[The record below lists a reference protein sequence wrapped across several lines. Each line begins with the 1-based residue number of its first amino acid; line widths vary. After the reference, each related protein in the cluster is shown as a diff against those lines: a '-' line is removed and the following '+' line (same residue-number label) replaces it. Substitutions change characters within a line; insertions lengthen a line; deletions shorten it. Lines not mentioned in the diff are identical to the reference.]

1 MSPVEPLLRVEGL
14 TTWYPIRRG
23 LMRRTT
29 GHVQAATDVSFEIA
43 PGRTLAL
50 VGESGCGKST
60 VGRSILGLESPQA
73 GRVLFEGRNLLEESP
88 EALRA
93 ARQRLQI
100 VFQDPLASLDPRM
113 RIRDQ
118 IAEGMRSFGLA
129 RSAAE
134 LDRRVAELLVRVQ
147 LDPAMMD
154 RYPHEFS
161 GGQRQRLCI
170 ARALAVEPRLIVC
183 DESVSA
189 LDVSIQAQI
198 LNLLTDLQRELSLS
212 YLFIT
217 HDLSVVRYLAHE
229 VAVMYLG
236 RIVELGPTERIFAR
250 PAHPYT
256 RALLASIPTLDPT
269 RRVEAPPV
277 LGDVPS
283 PSNPP
288 PGCPFHTRC
297 PHVFDRCRR
306 ELPPA
311 HPVVDPAG
319 AAPGGLS
326 RCFLS
331 EPGAA
336 PAAR

>member
-1 MSPVEPLLRVEGL
+1 MTASEPLLRVEGL

-23 LMRRTT
+23 LMRRVV
-29 GHVQAATDVSFEIA
+29 GHVQAATEVAFEIGA
-43 PGRTLAL
+43 GRTLAL

-60 VGRSILGLESPQA
+60 VGRSVLGLESPQA
-73 GRVLFEGRNLLEESP
+73 GRVVFEGSDILQLPP

-100 VFQDPLASLDPRM
+100 IFQDPLASLDPRM

-118 IAEGMRSFGLA
+118 IAEGMRAFGLA
-129 RSAAE
+129 SSDAE
-134 LDRRVAELLVRVQ
+134 FDRRVAALLERVQ
-147 LDPAMMD
+147 LDPEVMD

-161 GGQRQRLCI
+161 GGQRQRISI
-170 ARALAVEPRLIVC
+170 ARALAVDPRLIVC

-198 LNLLTDLQRELSLS
+198 LNLLTDLQRDLSLS

-236 RIVELGPTERIFAR
+236 RIVEQRPTERIFAR

-256 RALLASIPTLDPT
+256 QALLAAIPSLDPG
-269 RRVEAPPV
+269 RRIEAPPV

-283 PSNPP
+283 PSRPP
-288 PGCPFHTRC
+288 PGCAFHTRC
-297 PHVFDRCRR
+297 PFVMERCRR
-306 ELPPA
+306 ERPPA
-311 HPVVDPAG
+311 HPVEGGAG
-319 AAPGGLS
+319 GGGTS
-326 RCFLS
+326 ACFLA
-331 EPGAA
+331 EPGASSG
-336 PAAR
+336 

>member
-1 MSPVEPLLRVEGL
+1 MTPRETLLSVEGL
-14 TTWYPIRRG
+14 TTWYPIRSG
-23 LMRRTT
+23 LMRRVV
-29 GHVQAATDVSFEIA
+29 GHVQAATDVGFEIGT
-43 PGRTLAL
+43 GRTLAL

-73 GRVLFEGRNLLEESP
+73 GRVVFEGRDILTLPPN
-88 EALRA
+88 ALRA

-100 VFQDPLASLDPRM
+100 IFQDPAASLDPRM

-118 IAEGMRSFGLA
+118 IAEGLRSFGLVKGD
-129 RSAAE
+129 AE
-134 LDRRVAELLVRVQ
+134 LDRRVAAMLERVQ

-198 LNLLTDLQRELSLS
+198 LNLLTDLQQALGLS

-217 HDLSVVRYLAHE
+217 HDLSVVRYLAHD

-236 RIVELGPTERIFAR
+236 RIVEQGPTERIFSR

-256 RALLASIPTLDPT
+256 RALLASIPSIDPA
-269 RRVEAPPV
+269 RRIEAPPV

-283 PSNPP
+283 PSHPP

-297 PHVFDRCRR
+297 PAVMDRCRR

-311 HPVVDPAG
+311 YPIE
-319 AAPGGLS
+319 GGTS

-331 EPGAA
+331 EPKPGAG
-336 PAAR
+336 RG

>member
-1 MSPVEPLLRVEGL
+1 MSDAEPLLRVSGL
-14 TTWYPIRRG
+14 RTWYPIQQG
-23 LMRRTT
+23 LMQRTV
-29 GHVQAATDVSFEIA
+29 GWVQAATDVGFTIA
-43 PGRTLAL
+43 PGETLAL

-60 VGRSILGLESPQA
+60 VGRSILRLEQA
-73 GRVLFEGRNLLEESP
+73 QEGEVLFEGRDLL
-88 EALRA
+88 ALDADAVRA
-93 ARQRLQI
+93 ARQRIQI
-100 VFQDPLASLDPRM
+100 IFQDPMASLDPRM

-118 IAEGMRSFGLA
+118 IAEGMQSFGIGA
-129 RSAAE
+129 DESERTE
-134 LDRRVAELLVRVQ
+134 RVAALLERVQ
-147 LDPAMMD
+147 LDAAAMD

-161 GGQRQRLCI
+161 GGQRQRICI

-198 LNLLTDLQRELSLS
+198 LNLFRELQDELGLS

-217 HDLSVVRYLAHE
+217 HDLSVVKYIAHE

-236 RIVELGPTERIFAR
+236 EIVEQGPTERIFEA

-256 RALLASIPTLDPT
+256 QGLLAAIPSIDPT
-269 RRVEAPPV
+269 RRGAAPPV

-288 PGCPFHTRC
+288 SGCHFHTRC
-297 PHVFDRCRR
+297 NRAMDRCRA
-306 ELPPA
+306 EAPA
-311 HPVVDPAG
+311 LVSIEGG
-319 AAPGGLS
+319 AS

-331 EPGAA
+331 GEGD
-336 PAAR
+336 